1 MHQEV
6 IAQHVHCWH
15 KNLVERGA
23 RERERERERE
33 KEWIAL
39 KLQLGKHPQHG
50 AMYAPACAQVK
61 KKKHLRHVVAARESC
76 FSMLQGYGQYTEE
89 LIPLS

>member
-1 MHQEV
+1 MYIHGE
-6 IAQHVHCWH
+6 
-15 KNLVERGA
+15 